1 MWDCNMKSLQRYKSL
16 GSRAVIPSL
25 LTLSFPQA
33 EALPFHFT
41 QQWISLKLPPTQ
53 QEPDASGSG
62 VKLPTGWWSK
72 ASVWCLSA
80 SKLQSP
86 RPGVGVLW
94 PYFCVALCTVRAGE
108 MRKERLGAEL
118 FVREKNTQ
126 LIPSLSFCLRQAGE
140 IYSSDFSKTITT
152 VITVNFPHSLR

>member
-1 MWDCNMKSLQRYKSL
+1 MKSLQRCKSL

-33 EALPFHFT
+33 EALPFHFI
-41 QQWISLKLPPTQ
+41 QQWISLNLPPTQ

-62 VKLPTGWWSK
+62 VRLPTRWWSK

-80 SKLQSP
+80 SRLQSP

-108 MRKERLGAEL
+108 MRKERLGAEYL
-118 FVREKNTQ
+118 SEKRIHSWFPLSHSAWDKLGKSIRQIFLKQ
-126 LIPSLSFCLRQAGE
+126 LLQ
-140 IYSSDFSKTITT
+140 
-152 VITVNFPHSLR
+152 